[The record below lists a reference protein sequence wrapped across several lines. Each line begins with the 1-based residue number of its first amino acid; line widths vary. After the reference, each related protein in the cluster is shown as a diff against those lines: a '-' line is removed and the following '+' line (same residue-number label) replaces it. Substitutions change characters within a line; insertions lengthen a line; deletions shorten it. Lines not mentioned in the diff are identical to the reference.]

1 MTKSKKKTIKDLL
14 TDEDMKPENWSANVT
29 IRMEGDVLEYFR
41 AEAKK
46 LGIGY
51 QTAIKRALRKVME
64 GGSLEERVSRLESS
78 IKRRA
83 I

>member
-1 MTKSKKKTIKDLL
+1 MTKSRKNEPKKHL
-14 TDEDMKPENWSANVT
+14 TEEDTKPENWSANVT

-64 GGSLEERVSRLESS
+64 GGSLEDRVSHLE
-78 IKRRA
+78 KVLKQKA